1 MPASA
6 TKPGAV
12 KTRAVQEIMSHPVLT
27 ASPSDY
33 VATCAAMMSKAKV
46 GSVVVVDEG
55 KVVGI
60 FTERDLVGLAATGTG
75 VDWSRQP
82 VSECMHPGVDT
93 ISPEVE
99 ISDAFR
105 TITERGY
112 RHLPVVD
119 DGRLLGIVTMR
130 DLMGVA
136 RIQPADK
143 YAGEVPKGLEGLA
156 VADTEIGNVR
166 GMEGF
171 FHYRQY
177 SGVEL
182 AAKRSFED
190 VWYLMIEGELP
201 NKAQAEA
208 FRAETVPLRAIPDN
222 VKPLLPAMAK
232 LGETFVP
239 LQAAKSAYCL
249 VCQSLGWKPWLQ
261 IDRSEL
267 RRQALLTVAIFPTLV
282 TALYRMS
289 QGLEPIEP
297 NPDLGHGANYLYM
310 MSGEVPSPAFAR
322 AIEQYLMLTIDHGLN
337 ASTFTGRVI
346 ASTGA
351 DLGSAIAGAIGA
363 LSGPLH
369 GGAPSLAL
377 KMLEEI
383 GTPENADAWLRD
395 AVNSGRRLM
404 GFGHRVYKTDDP
416 RAMMLRGVAEN
427 LDSSQVAFARFI
439 EKRAVEILEELKP
452 GRALY
457 PNVEYY
463 AGILMHMIGMPDT
476 LFTPT
481 FACSRTVGWTA
492 HILEQSADNRLIR
505 PNGHYVG
512 PEPPAPVPDPE

>member
-1 MPASA
+1 MPASS
-6 TKPGAV
+6 TKA
-12 KTRAVQEIMSHPVLT
+12 RAVSEIMSRPVVT

-33 VATCAAMMSKAKV
+33 VATCASLMSKAGV

-60 FTERDLVGLAATGTG
+60 FTERDLLRLAGTG
-75 VDWSRQP
+75 PGTDWSKKA
-82 VSECMHPGVDT
+82 VSECMRGDVDT
-93 ISPEVE
+93 IGPGTE

-105 TITERGY
+105 TITERKY
-112 RHLPVVD
+112 RHLPVVE
-119 DGRLLGIVTMR
+119 DGRLRGIVTMR

-156 VADTEIGNVR
+156 VADTQIGDVR
-166 GMEGF
+166 GQQGF

-182 AAKRSFED
+182 ATKRSFED
-190 VWYLMIEGELP
+190 VWHLMHEGELP
-201 NKAQAEA
+201 TTREQANRFME
-208 FRAETVPLRAIPDN
+208 EVVPLRTIPDA
-222 VKPLLPAMAK
+222 VKPLLPAIAK
-232 LGETFVP
+232 IGKEFVP
-239 LQAAKSAYCL
+239 LQAAKAAYCL
-249 VCQSLGWKPWLQ
+249 VCESLDWKPWLQ
-261 IDRSEL
+261 ISRPEL
-267 RRQALLTVAIFPTLV
+267 RVQALRTVAIFPTLV
-282 TALYRMS
+282 TALYRLNR
-289 QGLEPIEP
+289 GLEPVEP
-297 NPDLGHGANYLYM
+297 NPNLGHGANYLYM
-310 MSGEVPSPAFAR
+310 MSGEIPTPERAR
-322 AIEQYLMLTIDHGLN
+322 AVEQYLMLTIDHGLN

-351 DLGSAIAGAIGA
+351 DLGSAVAGALGA

-377 KMLEEI
+377 QMLEEI
-383 GTPENADAWLRD
+383 GSIENADSWLRD
-395 AVNSGRRLM
+395 AVLSGRRLM

-416 RAMMLRGVAEN
+416 RAMMLRGVAERM
-427 LDSSQVAFARFI
+427 DPERMAFPKFI
-439 EKRAVEILEELKP
+439 ERRAVEILEELKP

-512 PEPPAPVPDPE
+512 PEPPAPVPDPPA

>member
-1 MPASA
+1 MAVST
-6 TKPGAV
+6 TKV
-12 KTRAVQEIMSHPVLT
+12 RAVEEIMSRPVVT
-27 ASPSDY
+27 ARPTDY
-33 VATCAAMMSKAKV
+33 VATCAALMNKAGV
-46 GSVVVVDEG
+46 GSVVIVDDD

-60 FTERDLVGLAATGTG
+60 FTERDLVPMVAAGPG
-75 VDWSRQP
+75 SGWSTKP
-82 VSECMHPGVDT
+82 VSEWMHAGVDT
-93 ISPEVE
+93 IGPETE

-105 TITERGY
+105 IITERGY
-112 RHLPVVD
+112 RHLPVVA
-119 DGRLLGIVTMR
+119 GGVLTGIVTMR

-156 VADTEIGNVR
+156 VANTEIGDVR
-166 GMEGF
+166 GMQGF

-190 VWYLMIEGELP
+190 VWHLMFDAELP
-201 NKAQAEA
+201 TRAQAEA
-208 FRAETVPLRAIPDN
+208 FRDETLPLRVIPDS
-222 VKPLLPAMAK
+222 VKPLLPAVAQ
-232 LGETFVP
+232 LGQTFVP
-239 LQAAKSAYCL
+239 LQAAKAGYCL
-249 VCQSLGWKPWLQ
+249 VTNALGFRSWLQ
-261 IDRSEL
+261 IERSEL
-267 RRQALLTVAIFPTLV
+267 RAQALRTVAVFPTLV
-282 TALYRMS
+282 TALYRLNL
-289 QGLEPIEP
+289 GLEPIEP
-297 NPDLGHGANYLYM
+297 NPELGHAANYLYM
-310 MSGEVPSPAFAR
+310 MSGEVPAPEKAR

-337 ASTFTGRVI
+337 ASTFSARVI

-351 DLGSAIAGAIGA
+351 DLGSAVAGAIGA

-383 GTPENADAWLRD
+383 GTPERADAWLRE
-395 AVNSGRRLM
+395 AVLSGRRLM

-416 RAMMLRGVAEN
+416 RGIMLRGVAER
-427 LDSSQVAFARFI
+427 LDPEGVAFAKFI

-452 GRALY
+452 GRALH

-463 AGILMHMIGMPDT
+463 AGILMNLIGMPDT

-481 FACSRTVGWTA
+481 FGCSRTVGWTA
-492 HILEQSADNRLIR
+492 HILEQAADNRLIR

>member
-1 MPASA
+1 MPASS
-6 TKPGAV
+6 TKA
-12 KTRAVQEIMSHPVLT
+12 RAVQEIMSQPVVT

-33 VATCAAMMSKAKV
+33 VATCAALMNKAGV

-55 KVVGI
+55 AVVGI
-60 FTERDLVGLAATGTG
+60 FTERDLVRLAATGPGT
-75 VDWSRQP
+75 DWSKQP
-82 VSECMHPGVDT
+82 VSECMHAGVDT
-93 ISPEVE
+93 VGPDIE

-105 TITERGY
+105 TISERGY

-119 DGRLLGIVTMR
+119 DGELLGIVTMR

-156 VADTEIGNVR
+156 VADTEIGDVR
-166 GMEGF
+166 GMQGF

-182 AAKRSFED
+182 ASKRSFED

-201 NKAQAEA
+201 TRAQAAA
-208 FRAETVPLRAIPDN
+208 FREETVGLRVIPDD
-222 VKPLLPAMAK
+222 VRPLLGSIAK
-232 LGETFVP
+232 LGGAFVP

-249 VCQSLGWKPWLQ
+249 VCEALDWRPWLQ
-261 IDRSEL
+261 IDRAEL
-267 RRQALLTVAIFPTLV
+267 RRQALRTVAVFPTLV
-282 TALYRMS
+282 TSLYRLNL
-289 QGLEPIEP
+289 GLEPVEP

-310 MSGEVPSPAFAR
+310 MTGETPSPAHAR

-377 KMLEEI
+377 KMLDEI

-395 AVNSGRRLM
+395 AVSSGRRLM

-416 RAMMLRGVAEN
+416 RAMMLRGVAEG
-427 LDSSQVAFARFI
+427 LDPEQVAFAKFI
-439 EKRAVEILEELKP
+439 EKRAVEILEEMKP

-512 PEPPAPVPDPE
+512 PEPPVPVPDPE

>member
-1 MPASA
+1 MPGTAA
-6 TKPGAV
+6 
-12 KTRAVQEIMSHPVLT
+12 KTRVVSEIMSRPVLT

-33 VATCAAMMSKAKV
+33 VATCAALMNNRKV
-46 GSVVVVDEG
+46 GSVVIVDEG

-60 FTERDLVGLAATGTG
+60 FTERDLVRLSAAGPG
-75 VDWSRQP
+75 VDWSKQP
-82 VSECMHPGVDT
+82 VSESMHAGVDT
-93 ISPEVE
+93 VSPDTGT
-99 ISDAFR
+99 SDAFR
-105 TITERGY
+105 LITEKGY
-112 RHLPVVD
+112 RHLPIVE
-119 DGRLLGIVTMR
+119 DGNLLGIVTMR

-156 VADTEIGNVR
+156 VADTEIGDVR
-166 GMEGF
+166 GMQGF

-182 AAKRSFED
+182 AAKRTFED
-190 VWYLMIEGELP
+190 VWHLMFEGRLP
-201 NKAQAEA
+201 SLAERAA
-208 FRAETVPLRAIPDN
+208 FLAETAPLRVIPDE
-222 VKPLLPAMAK
+222 VKPLLPAIAR
-232 LGETFVP
+232 LGKDFVP
-239 LQAAKSAYCL
+239 LQAAKAGYVL
-249 VCQSLGWKPWLQ
+249 VCNALDFKPWLQ
-261 IDRSEL
+261 IERSEL
-267 RRQALLTVAIFPTLV
+267 RAQALRTVAIFPTLV
-282 TALYRMS
+282 TTLYRLNR
-289 QGLEPIEP
+289 GLEPVEP
-297 NPDLGHGANYLYM
+297 NPELGHAANYLYM
-310 MSGEVPSPAFAR
+310 ITGEVPTPQKGR

-351 DLGSAIAGAIGA
+351 DLGSAVAGAIGA

-383 GTPENADAWLRD
+383 GSPENADAWLRD
-395 AVNSGRRLM
+395 AVMSGRRLM

-427 LDSSQVAFARFI
+427 LDPEGIAFAKFI
-439 EKRAVEILEELKP
+439 ERRAVEILEELKP

-481 FACSRTVGWTA
+481 FGCSRTVGWTA

-512 PEPPAPVPDPE
+512 PEPPAPVPDAE

>member
-1 MPASA
+1 
-6 TKPGAV
+6 
-12 KTRAVQEIMSHPVLT
+12 MSRPVLT

-33 VATCAAMMSKAKV
+33 VATCAALMNSRKV

-60 FTERDLVGLAATGTG
+60 FTERDLVRLSASGPGT
-75 VDWSRQP
+75 DWSKQP
-82 VSECMHPGVDT
+82 VSESMHAGVDT
-93 ISPEVE
+93 VAPDTG

-105 TITERGY
+105 LITEKGY
-112 RHLPVVD
+112 RHLPIVD
-119 DGRLLGIVTMR
+119 GDKLLGIVTMR

-156 VADTEIGNVR
+156 VADTEIGDVR
-166 GMEGF
+166 GMQGF

-182 AAKRSFED
+182 AGKRTFED
-190 VWYLMIEGELP
+190 VWHLMFEGRLP
-201 NKAQAEA
+201 SLAERAA
-208 FRAETVPLRAIPDN
+208 FLAETAPLRVIPDE
-222 VKPLLPAMAK
+222 VKPLLPAIAQ
-232 LGETFVP
+232 LGKDFVP
-239 LQAAKSAYCL
+239 LQAAKAGYVL
-249 VCQSLGWKPWLQ
+249 VCNALDFKPWLQ

-267 RRQALLTVAIFPTLV
+267 RAQALRTVAIFPTLV
-282 TALYRMS
+282 TTLYRLN
-289 QGLEPIEP
+289 QGLEPVEP
-297 NPDLGHGANYLYM
+297 NPDLGHAANYLYM
-310 MSGEVPSPAFAR
+310 ISGEVPAPEKGR

-351 DLGSAIAGAIGA
+351 DLGSAVAGAIGA

-377 KMLEEI
+377 KMLDEI
-383 GTPENADAWLRD
+383 GSPENADHWLRE
-395 AVNSGRRLM
+395 AVTSGRRLM

-416 RAMMLRGVAEN
+416 RAMMLRGVAEK
-427 LDSSQVAFARFI
+427 LDPEGIAFAKYI
-439 EKRAVEILEELKP
+439 ERRAVEILEELKP

-481 FACSRTVGWTA
+481 FGCSRTVGWTA

-512 PEPPAPVPDPE
+512 PEPPAPVPDAE

>member
-1 MPASA
+1 MPASS
-6 TKPGAV
+6 
-12 KTRAVQEIMSHPVLT
+12 TRARAVSEIMKSPVVT

-33 VATCAAMMSKAKV
+33 VATCASLMQKSNV

-60 FTERDLVGLAATGTG
+60 FTERDLVRLAAMGPGT
-75 VDWSRQP
+75 DWSKQP

-93 ISPEVE
+93 IGPDVE

-105 TITERGY
+105 IITERGY
-112 RHLPVVD
+112 RHLPIVQ
-119 DGRLLGIVTMR
+119 DGMLTGIVTMR
-130 DLMGVA
+130 DLMSVA
-136 RIQPADK
+136 RLQPADK

-156 VADTEIGNVR
+156 VADTQIGDVR
-166 GMEGF
+166 GMQGF
-171 FHYRQY
+171 YHYRQY
-177 SGVEL
+177 SAVEL
-182 AAKRSFED
+182 ASKRSFED
-190 VWYLMIEGELP
+190 VWHLMHEGELP
-201 NKAQAEA
+201 TKAQGEA
-208 FRAETVPLRAIPDN
+208 FKALVAPLRVIPDP
-222 VKPLLPAMAK
+222 VKSLLEPIARIGK
-232 LGETFVP
+232 EFVP
-239 LQAAKSAYCL
+239 LQAAKAAYCL
-249 VCQSLGWKPWLQ
+249 VCESLDWKPWLQ
-261 IDRSEL
+261 ITRPEL
-267 RRQALLTVAIFPTLV
+267 QLQALRTVAVFPTLV
-282 TALYRMS
+282 TALYRLNLGM
-289 QGLEPIEP
+289 EPIEP

-310 MSGEVPSPAFAR
+310 MTGEVPPPERAR

-351 DLGSAIAGAIGA
+351 DLGSAVTGAIGA

-377 KMLEEI
+377 QMLEEI
-383 GTPENADAWLRD
+383 GSVENADAWLRE
-395 AVNSGRRLM
+395 AVMSGRRLM

-416 RAMMLRGVAEN
+416 RAMMLRGVAERM
-427 LDSSQVAFARFI
+427 DPEAIAFPKFI
-439 EKRAVEILEELKP
+439 ERRAVEILEELKP

-463 AGILMHMIGMPDT
+463 AGILMNMIGMPDT

-512 PEPPAPVPDPE
+512 PEPPVPVPDPE